1 MQQADHLRNLRS
13 PSREVFFRMTRAGAA
28 RVAIPKM
35 NMSASEKPN
44 PDPANTDTAAPCSV
58 RCSTLLSDAEA
69 FARRE
74 PAKAVATAVGAGF
87 LLHLLPVRAI
97 GGALAAVAFALA
109 RPALLFL
116 GMLKLSE
123 ICPCKKE
130 PKV

>member
-1 MQQADHLRNLRS
+1 
-13 PSREVFFRMTRAGAA
+13 
-28 RVAIPKM
+28 
-35 NMSASEKPN
+35 MSDSEKLKT
-44 PDPANTDTAAPCSV
+44 DPADPADTTGAAPCSGP
-58 RCSTLLSDAEA
+58 CSTLLGEAEA

-97 GGALAAVAFALA
+97 VGALTAVVFALA
-109 RPALLFL
+109 RPVLLFL

-130 PKV
+130 PKD